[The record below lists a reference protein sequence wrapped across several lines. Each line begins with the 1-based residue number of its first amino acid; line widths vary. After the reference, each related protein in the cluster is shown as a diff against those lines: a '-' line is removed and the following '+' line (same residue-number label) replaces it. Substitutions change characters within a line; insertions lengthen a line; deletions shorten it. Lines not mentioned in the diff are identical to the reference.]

1 MKHVEQI
8 CYNLSKSIDLL
19 LLLWT
24 GHCTFRSVTND
35 DVRVA
40 YCMLLKSSQSNQTF
54 IIFISYMISP
64 EFGLLYIQKLECLK
78 DHLKSNLVFLWQWLR
93 LTTESCCWHHGQS
106 CQWPEVR
113 RQDFESLLTFLLQN
127 ISVNIKETT
136 LNKRLHCIKKEAQQ
150 IQILLSG
157 AIQHVLAWRTFIY
170 SSRLTLNLTLNGD
183 RCVAQGQR
191 IWYGTRPVWEME
203 AIS

>member
-78 DHLKSNLVFLWQWLR
+78 DHLKSNLVFL
-93 LTTESCCWHHGQS
+93 
-106 CQWPEVR
+106 
-113 RQDFESLLTFLLQN
+113 
-127 ISVNIKETT
+127 
-136 LNKRLHCIKKEAQQ
+136 
-150 IQILLSG
+150 
-157 AIQHVLAWRTFIY
+157 
-170 SSRLTLNLTLNGD
+170 
-183 RCVAQGQR
+183 
-191 IWYGTRPVWEME
+191 
-203 AIS
+203 